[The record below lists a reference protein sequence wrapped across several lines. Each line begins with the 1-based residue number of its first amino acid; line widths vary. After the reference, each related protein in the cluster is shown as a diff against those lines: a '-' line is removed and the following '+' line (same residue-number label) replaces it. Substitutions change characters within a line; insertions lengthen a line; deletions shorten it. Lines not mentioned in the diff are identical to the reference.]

1 MSEIDPGRR
10 RTIAMRKAGFRGA
23 PDRISRNA
31 DWRGDCRNRFRITTS
46 GAGNAK
52 DQGKHMEMKAM
63 KMGAAVILLTL
74 CGCAGIG
81 RGGNLVERFDERGVS
96 APALKVEAGGVLQF
110 VNADTRPHQ
119 VYSNDCNELSSTVL
133 QPGEGY
139 SAQVGPGDKLC
150 HFQDLLAPQSSS
162 YSGTL
167 QVHDADEERRR
178 ETAD

>member
-1 MSEIDPGRR
+1 M
-10 RTIAMRKAGFRGA
+10 
-23 PDRISRNA
+23 
-31 DWRGDCRNRFRITTS
+31 
-46 GAGNAK
+46 
-52 DQGKHMEMKAM
+52 QLKAM
-63 KMGAAVILLTL
+63 KTGTAAMLLTL

-81 RGGNLVERFDERGVS
+81 RTANPVERLDERGIS
-96 APALKVEAGGVLQF
+96 APALKVEAGSVLQF

-119 VYSNDCNELSSTVL
+119 IYSNDCNELSSTVL
-133 QPGEGY
+133 QPGEAYGV
-139 SAQVGPGDKLC
+139 QVGTGDKVC

>member
-1 MSEIDPGRR
+1 
-10 RTIAMRKAGFRGA
+10 
-23 PDRISRNA
+23 
-31 DWRGDCRNRFRITTS
+31 
-46 GAGNAK
+46 
-52 DQGKHMEMKAM
+52 MEMKAM
-63 KMGAAVILLTL
+63 KMGTAAILLTL

-81 RGGNLVERFDERGVS
+81 RGGNLVERFDERGIS
-96 APALKVEAGGVLQF
+96 EPALRVEAGDVLQF

-139 SAQVGPGDKLC
+139 SVKVGPGDKLC

-167 QVHDADEERRR
+167 QVHDAYEERRR